1 MNGSPVTRPLDVVV
15 LYNEPV
21 LAADNPDWASEAG
34 VLETVDAVSQALT
47 AHGHRASRL
56 PVRTDFASILQRL
69 STDPR
74 PDVVFNLCE
83 GLQGAGG
90 GEAQVAGLVELSG
103 VPMTGGRLECLALA
117 RDKARTKWLLSG
129 AGLPTADFFYLDAG
143 EPLPEAALRE
153 ALRHGP
159 AIVKPACEDG
169 SLGIGPDSVVS
180 EFAQLERQVQAIRRR
195 YGPVLIEQ
203 FIAGREFNAAV
214 IALGKPQLLPLAEIV
229 FDSQSDPHRQLV
241 TYDAKWSPN
250 SAADLGTPSRCPADV
265 TPELAAKIS
274 RVALA
279 AFRAV
284 GCCDYARIDLRV
296 NAEGQVYI
304 LEVNANPDLSPSA
317 GLALSLAAAGLA
329 YDEFII
335 QLTEQAARRGPA
347 PVELSGANR
356 AGNR

>member
-1 MNGSPVTRPLDVVV
+1 VNGSPVTRPLDVVV

-21 LAADNPDWASEAG
+21 LSADNPDWASEAG
-34 VLETVDAVSQALT
+34 VLETVDAVSQALGT
-47 AHGHRASRL
+47 HGHRTSRL
-56 PVRTDFASILQRL
+56 PVRAEFASILRRL

-83 GLQGAGG
+83 GLQGTGG

-143 EPLPEAALRE
+143 DSLPGAALRE

-195 YGPVLIEQ
+195 YGPVLIER

-214 IALGKPQLLPLAEIV
+214 IALGEPQLLPLAEIV
-229 FDSQSDPHRQLV
+229 FEGETDPRRQLV

-250 SAADLGTPSRCPADV
+250 SAADLGTPSHCPADIR
-265 TPELAAKIS
+265 PELAAEIR

-279 AFRAV
+279 AFRV
-284 GCCDYARIDLRV
+284 IGCRDYARIDVRV
-296 NAEGQVYI
+296 NAQDQVYI
-304 LEVNANPDLSPSA
+304 LEVNANPDLAPSA
-317 GLALSLAAAGLA
+317 GLARSLKAAGIP
-329 YDEFII
+329 YDDFIN
-335 QLTEQAARRGPA
+335 QVTEQAAGRRTR
-347 PVELSGANR
+347 SN
-356 AGNR
+356 